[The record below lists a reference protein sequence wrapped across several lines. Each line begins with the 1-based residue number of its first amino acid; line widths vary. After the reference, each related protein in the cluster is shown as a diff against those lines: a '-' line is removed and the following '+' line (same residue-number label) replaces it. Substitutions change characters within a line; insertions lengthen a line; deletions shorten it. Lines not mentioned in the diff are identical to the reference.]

1 MFTTERLIIPKSE
14 KKVLRRRRER
24 QEIILG
30 CSCYTTALRKNLST
44 TKKSEELAISN
55 LKQTL

>member
-1 MFTTERLIIPKSE
+1 MFTTERLIILKGEKSF
-14 KKVLRRRRER
+14 KKATEMTRNL
-24 QEIILG
+24 LG